1 MAKKKTVKKAKGL
14 LPPVGVKKINPR
26 GASVLIKQPTSK
38 KKVGMY
44 GLI

>member
-1 MAKKKTVKKAKGL
+1 MNAKKDAQAVRKV
-14 LPPVGVKKINPR
+14 NPR
-26 GASVLIKQPTSK
+26 GASVLIAKPTSK